1 MAKGLDIET
10 VDLII
15 PEGCSIIL
23 GQSHFI
29 KTVED
34 LYEII
39 ITSNP
44 KAEFGIAFSEASGPR
59 LIRRDGTDQE
69 LTDIAIKNI
78 MAISAGHCF
87 LIMLRN
93 VFPISVLNQL
103 KQCQEIVNIFAAT
116 SNPVKVLVARDN
128 EQAAILG
135 VMDGFSPLGVETM
148 ENARERMKFLRNIGY
163 KR

>member
-1 MAKGLDIET
+1 MAKQLAIET

-135 VMDGFSPLGVETM
+135 VMDGFSPIGVETM
-148 ENARERMKFLRNIGY
+148 DNARERMKFLRNIGY

>member
-1 MAKGLDIET
+1 MAKQLAIET

-39 ITSNP
+39 ITSSP

-59 LIRRDGTDQE
+59 LIRRDGPDQE
-69 LTDIAIKNI
+69 LTDIAMIFLT
-78 MAISAGHCF
+78 AIS
-87 LIMLRN
+87 
-93 VFPISVLNQL
+93 VS
-103 KQCQEIVNIFAAT
+103 
-116 SNPVKVLVARDN
+116 S
-128 EQAAILG
+128 
-135 VMDGFSPLGVETM
+135 
-148 ENARERMKFLRNIGY
+148 
-163 KR
+163 

>member
-1 MAKGLDIET
+1 MAKELAIET

-15 PEGCSIIL
+15 PEGCSVIL

-87 LIMLRN
+87 LIMLKN
-93 VFPISVLNQL
+93 VFPISVLNQV

-148 ENARERMKFLRNIGY
+148 DNARERMKFLRNIGY

>member
-1 MAKGLDIET
+1 MAKELAIET

-15 PEGCSIIL
+15 PEGCSVIL

-87 LIMLRN
+87 LIMLKN
-93 VFPISVLNQL
+93 VFPISVLNQV

>member
-1 MAKGLDIET
+1 MANGLDIET
-10 VDLII
+10 VDLIL

-59 LIRRDGTDQE
+59 LIRREGTTLDLTE
-69 LTDIAIKNI
+69 LAIKNL
-78 MAISAGHCF
+78 MTISAGHVF

-93 VFPISVLNQL
+93 IFPISVLNQV
-103 KQCQEIVNIFAAT
+103 KQCQEIVNIYAAT
-116 SNPVKVLVARDN
+116 FR
-128 EQAAILG
+128 
-135 VMDGFSPLGVETM
+135 
-148 ENARERMKFLRNIGY
+148 
-163 KR
+163 

>member
-1 MAKGLDIET
+1 MAKELAIET

-15 PEGCSIIL
+15 PEGCSVIL

-135 VMDGFSPLGVETM
+135 VMDGFSPIGVETM
-148 ENARERMKFLRNIGY
+148 DNARERMKFLRNIGY

>member
-1 MAKGLDIET
+1 MAKELAIET

-87 LIMLRN
+87 LIMLKN

-135 VMDGFSPLGVETM
+135 VMDGFSPIGVETM
-148 ENARERMKFLRNIGY
+148 DNARERMKFLRNIGY

>member
-69 LTDIAIKNI
+69 LTDIAVKNI

-93 VFPISVLNQL
+93 VFPISVLNQI

-148 ENARERMKFLRNIGY
+148 DNARERMKFLRNIGY

>member
-87 LIMLRN
+87 LIMLKN
-93 VFPISVLNQL
+93 VFPISVLNQV

-135 VMDGFSPLGVETM
+135 VMDGFSPIGVETM
-148 ENARERMKFLRNIGY
+148 DNARERMKFLRNIGY

>member
-148 ENARERMKFLRNIGY
+148 DNARERMKFLRNIGY

>member
-135 VMDGFSPLGVETM
+135 VMDGFSPIGVETM
-148 ENARERMKFLRNIGY
+148 DNARERMKFLRNIGY

>member
-1 MAKGLDIET
+1 MAKELDIET

-15 PEGCSIIL
+15 PNGCGIIL

-59 LIRRDGTDQE
+59 LIRRDGTDQQ
-69 LTDIAIKNI
+69 LTDMAVKNL
-78 MAISAGHCF
+78 MAISAGHSF

-93 VFPISVLNQL
+93 VFPISVLNQI

-116 SNPVKVLVARDN
+116 SNPIKVLVARHK
-128 EQAAILG
+128 EQAAIIG
-135 VMDGFSPLGVETM
+135 VMDGFSPLGVETD
-148 ENARERMKFLRNIGY
+148 ENAKERMKFLRNIGY
-163 KR
+163 KK

>member
-1 MAKGLDIET
+1 MAKELDIET

-128 EQAAILG
+128 AQAAILG
-135 VMDGFSPLGVETM
+135 VMDGFSPIGVETM
-148 ENARERMKFLRNIGY
+148 DNARERMKFLRNIGY

>member
-69 LTDIAIKNI
+69 LTDIAVKNI

-148 ENARERMKFLRNIGY
+148 DNARERMKFLRNIGY

>member
-1 MAKGLDIET
+1 MAKELAIET

-69 LTDIAIKNI
+69 LSDIAVKNI

-87 LIMLRN
+87 IIMLKN
-93 VFPISVLNQL
+93 VFPISVLNQV

-135 VMDGFSPLGVETM
+135 VMDGFSPIGVETM
-148 ENARERMKFLRNIGY
+148 DNARERMKFLRNIGY

>member
-93 VFPISVLNQL
+93 VFPISVLNQV

-135 VMDGFSPLGVETM
+135 VMDGFSPIGVETM
-148 ENARERMKFLRNIGY
+148 DNARERMKFLRNIGY

>member
-87 LIMLRN
+87 LIMLKN

-128 EQAAILG
+128 EQTAILG

>member
-1 MAKGLDIET
+1 MAKQLAIET

-69 LTDIAIKNI
+69 LTVIAIKNI

-93 VFPISVLNQL
+93 VFPISVLNQV
-103 KQCQEIVNIFAAT
+103 KQCQEVVNIFAAT

-148 ENARERMKFLRNIGY
+148 DNARERMKFLRNIGY

>member
-1 MAKGLDIET
+1 MANGLDIET
-10 VDLII
+10 VDII
-15 PEGCSIIL
+15 LPEGCSIIL

-59 LIRRDGTDQE
+59 LIRRDGTALDLTE
-69 LTDIAIKNI
+69 LATKNL
-78 MAISAGHCF
+78 MAISAGHVF

-93 VFPISVLNQL
+93 IFPISVLNQV
-103 KQCQEIVNIFAAT
+103 KQCQEIVNIYAAT
-116 SNPVKVLVARDN
+116 SNPIKVLVARDHQ
-128 EQAAILG
+128 QAAILG
-135 VMDGFSPLGVETM
+135 VMDGFSPLGIESDDNV
-148 ENARERMKFLRNIGY
+148 RERMKFLRNIGY
-163 KR
+163 KK

>member
-10 VDLII
+10 VDLTI

-87 LIMLRN
+87 LIMLKN
-93 VFPISVLNQL
+93 VFPISVLNQV
-103 KQCQEIVNIFAAT
+103 KQCQEVVNIFAAT

-128 EQAAILG
+128 EHAAILG
-135 VMDGFSPLGVETM
+135 VMDGFSPLGVETVD
-148 ENARERMKFLRNIGY
+148 NARERMKFLRNIGY

>member
-1 MAKGLDIET
+1 MAKELAIET

-135 VMDGFSPLGVETM
+135 VMDGFSPIGVETM
-148 ENARERMKFLRNIGY
+148 DNARERMKFLRNIGY

>member
-69 LTDIAIKNI
+69 LTDIAVKNI

-93 VFPISVLNQL
+93 VFPISVLNQV
-103 KQCQEIVNIFAAT
+103 KQCQEIVNIFVAT

-148 ENARERMKFLRNIGY
+148 DNARERMKFLRNIGY

>member
-69 LTDIAIKNI
+69 LTDMAIKNI

-87 LIMLRN
+87 LIMLKN

-148 ENARERMKFLRNIGY
+148 DNARERMKFLRNIGY

>member
-1 MAKGLDIET
+1 MAKQLGIET

-29 KTVED
+29 KTLEE

-69 LTDIAIKNI
+69 LSDIAVKNI

-87 LIMLRN
+87 IIMLRN
-93 VFPISVLNQL
+93 VFPISVLNQV

-148 ENARERMKFLRNIGY
+148 DNARERMKFLRNIGY